1 MPSTKEVPSMFET
14 VKQQGETLDEHGNRI
29 AQLEASDKEKADS
42 IELLTREFADIST
55 NFTRMENTILKS
67 AQTTQEVMSAQNT
80 QQWDLIKILNE
91 GKQAELVRD
100 HDLKKTKMEKFWE
113 YAGKATALLLSSGS
127 ILYVIVEMASK

>member
-42 IELLTREFADIST
+42 IELLTSKFADIST

-127 ILYVIVEMASK
+127 ILYVILEMASK